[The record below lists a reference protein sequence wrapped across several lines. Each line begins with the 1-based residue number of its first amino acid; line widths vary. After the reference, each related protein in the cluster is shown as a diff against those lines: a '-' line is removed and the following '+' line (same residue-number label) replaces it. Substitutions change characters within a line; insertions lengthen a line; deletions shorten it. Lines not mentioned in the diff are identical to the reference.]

1 MLQFLQGKTF
11 GNHRIPEGW
20 IIVAAG
26 NPPEYNKSVRDF
38 DIVTLDRIR
47 RIDVEPDFDVWKEYA
62 VKADNSSG
70 VREYLNIRRQNFC
83 QIETTVDGRLLSR
96 PGVGRIFLS

>member
-1 MLQFLQGKTF
+1 M
-11 GNHRIPEGW
+11 
-20 IIVAAG
+20 AAG

-62 VKADNSSG
+62 VKADIHPA

-83 QIETTVDGRLLSR
+83 QIETTVDWAAFVT
-96 PGVGRIFLS
+96 PGWRIFLS